1 AGAYVAA
8 WDALRPAGA
17 PSYLGAWQEVVLDA
31 SWFALTGFLL
41 LVAYLNYLRGQGLGR
56 VLPYGYEIAL
66 GACVLFAMGAI
77 LEPYWV
83 AAFPDLNRGEEQLFS
98 PPRLLDV
105 AAAGV
110 IVAAPLRSA
119 LARHDPVA
127 ALPVLV
133 SGALVLSVLSF
144 ATQS

>member
-1 AGAYVAA
+1 MDRVSNGARPVQAPLSERLVESVYVALAAWLLAGAYVAA

-83 AAFPDLNRGEEQLFS
+83 AAFPALNRGEEQL
-98 PPRLLDV
+98 V
-105 AAAGV
+105 
-110 IVAAPLRSA
+110 
-119 LARHDPVA
+119 
-127 ALPVLV
+127 
-133 SGALVLSVLSF
+133 
-144 ATQS
+144 